1 MAALFRLFFCLWTD
15 TIEKLK
21 EFFEFLNAFNPL
33 IQLIMDYS
41 LYFCFKLEILLTIW
55 DSFS

>member
-1 MAALFRLFFCLWTD
+1 MIFFCLWID

-21 EFFEFLNAFNPL
+21 EVFEFLNAFNPL
-33 IQLIMDYS
+33 IQFIMDYS
-41 LYFCFKLEILLTIW
+41 LYFRLKLEILLTIW